1 MDVTDGL
8 SVFNDYQSA
17 CDEDRSSQCKE
28 HWKNF
33 THVSNPNVHHKSQL
47 PDSQYKGGKVFD
59 QMSNHSTHH
68 VYPIVEKT
76 IQQSKNIKCLK
87 QSSNSTEAMN
97 ITVSEKVY
105 TYLTCRKFFNQIS
118 NLNALDK
125 TCPRKEHTCKDCC
138 KTGHW
143 FSGVT
148 LQKMVILD
156 RILICVMNEEKHFG
170 LPQPLLIITNP
181 HWIQA

>member
-1 MDVTDGL
+1 MFNEIMDVTDGL

-59 QMSNHSTHH
+59 QVSIHSAHH

-87 QSSNSTEAMN
+87 QSSNGTEAMN
-97 ITVSEKVY
+97 IPPTTCFRPFTCLVADVERVVC
-105 TYLTCRKFFNQIS
+105 YL
-118 NLNALDK
+118 
-125 TCPRKEHTCKDCC
+125 
-138 KTGHW
+138 
-143 FSGVT
+143 
-148 LQKMVILD
+148 
-156 RILICVMNEEKHFG
+156 
-170 LPQPLLIITNP
+170 PLGSSAYL
-181 HWIQA
+181 WADL